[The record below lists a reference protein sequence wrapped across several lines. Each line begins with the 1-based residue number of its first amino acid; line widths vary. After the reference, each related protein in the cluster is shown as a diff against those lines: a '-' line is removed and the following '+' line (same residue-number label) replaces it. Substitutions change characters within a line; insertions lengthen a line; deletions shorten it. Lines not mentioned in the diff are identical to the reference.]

1 MGRPKINPVH
11 IKLGAER
18 RLDSDRPQ
26 RVDPPLSDRTI
37 ALPHRS
43 LHFQPR
49 FTELWE
55 VIGWGV
61 GGWFQM
67 DVVRTA
73 SGYSPPR
80 PHRLPSLTT
89 DEGPNLWC
97 YLISPI
103 I

>member
-1 MGRPKINPVH
+1 MVSSEMGRPKINPVH

-26 RVDPPLSDRTI
+26 RVDPPLSDRTM

-43 LHFQPR
+43 QHFQPR

-61 GGWFQM
+61 GG
-67 DVVRTA
+67 VVPDGCSEDGEWIFPA
-73 SGYSPPR
+73 PPPPTPK
-80 PHRLPSLTT
+80 PH
-89 DEGPNLWC
+89 N
-97 YLISPI
+97 
-103 I
+103 